1 MKSLISLAL
10 LAVMLIVGY
19 LPTTEPPTVADPAS
33 AAAPSPAA
41 QPTPSATPTPSP
53 VPTPSPSPE
62 LPPEPEKTY
71 DYTAT
76 VPQSEAVGEDWFADA
91 VFIGDS
97 RTDGLRLYGGIKGA
111 DFLCYKGLSVFEVM
125 EDKPTIQTPDG
136 KVSVL
141 QALQQKSYG
150 KVYLMLGLNELGYN
164 NDQSFADTYEA
175 VVDKLLELQPEA
187 DLYLQLLIPVSDQKC
202 RQTNQPY
209 YVTNQQVAVYNEI
222 IRSIAAEKQIYLLDV
237 GEAMVDET
245 GQLPMDA
252 SADGIHFHREGY
264 TVWYEYLKV
273 HTVEEETT

>member
-1 MKSLISLAL
+1 MRSLISLAM
-10 LAVMLIVGY
+10 LAIVLVAGY
-19 LPTTEPPTVADPAS
+19 LPGAEQTTTTDPAP
-33 AAAPSPAA
+33 AVAPAPAV
-41 QPTPSATPTPSP
+41 QPTPSATPAPSP

-62 LPPEPEKTY
+62 PEEPY
-71 DYTAT
+71 DYTAA
-76 VPQSEAVGEDWFADA
+76 VPQSDAVGEEWFADA

-111 DFLCYKGLSVFEVM
+111 DFLCNKGLSVFEVM
-125 EDKPTIQTPDG
+125 ENKQTIQTQGG
-136 KVSVL
+136 KVSVF
-141 QALQQKSYG
+141 QALEQKTYG

-164 NDQSFADTYEA
+164 NNQAFANTYEA

-187 DLYLQLLIPVSDQKC
+187 DLYLQLLIPVSDQMC

-222 IRSIAAEKQIYLLDV
+222 IRAIAAEKQVYLLDV

-264 TVWYEYLKV
+264 KVWYEYLKV
-273 HTVEEETT
+273 HTVKEETT